1 PPHFLDQLSLYAN
14 IVYNAPG
21 LTDERLLEFYKDA
34 SFGVRDDDIDRVYS
48 PTANVTVIRDKSFG
62 VPHIFGDTRYATMF
76 AQAYTGAEGM
86 SGYLDLVAY
95 TDGVNQYINE
105 ALMDPSK
112 MPAEYPALQQT
123 PATWKVE
130 DAVAIAS
137 LVGGIFGKGGGGE
150 LTNFCGLKAMTA
162 A

>member
-1 PPHFLDQLSLYAN
+1 LTAQLVEIQNSG
-14 IVYNAPG
+14 P
-21 LTDERLLEFYKDA
+21 E
-34 SFGVRDDDIDRVYS
+34 GV
-48 PTANVTVIRDKSFG
+48 A
-62 VPHIFGDTRYATMF
+62 
-76 AQAYTGAEGM
+76 
-86 SGYLDLVAY
+86 GYQDLVAY

-137 LVGGIFGKGGGGE
+137 LVRGIFGKGGGGE

-162 A
+162 AMGGDATAARTVFDDLHFANDAEA